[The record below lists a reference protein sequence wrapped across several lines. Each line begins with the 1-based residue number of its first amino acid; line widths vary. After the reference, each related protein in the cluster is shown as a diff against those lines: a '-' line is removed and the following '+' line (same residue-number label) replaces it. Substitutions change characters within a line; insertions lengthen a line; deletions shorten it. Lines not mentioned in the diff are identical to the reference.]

1 MKITNCRSLK
11 RGFLNT
17 SVLLVYIFFF
27 TFPVISSASTD
38 ITRAKFVIDEK
49 TSFFI
54 NGSTWQTAPTG
65 GDTIFILSTRTKAL
79 KFQEITGTEN
89 SPVVVINF
97 GGQVNINSPEA
108 WGAITFENCRY
119 IKITGNGEPSIKYGF
134 KLSAKSSGLAF
145 SELSSDCEAGF
156 IHIDHKGFFG
166 IYAKKDY
173 GGNPPVP
180 APVFANLVIHD
191 CLVENVTEGM
201 YLGETKSPGMEF
213 RHVKIYN
220 NIVRNTRRESI
231 QIANMTEDVKIFNNT
246 LLNAG
251 TANETWQ
258 NNNLQIGDNS
268 VALVYN
274 NIIIGAPS
282 FGIIS
287 LGVGN
292 IKIKG
297 NYVGANKGIFTDN
310 RLFSLAETSID
321 INKNY
326 FFNTT
331 SAEVIRNMNEINRLN
346 ITGNFWNANTSFYKN
361 ASGNN
366 LNTNLADNLKTSIP
380 ALVFTNP
387 EINNYTLS
395 ENTPEVF
402 KNMGVQDSFVYNGN
416 TDDKIFAEPH
426 QVVLTPDM
434 IVDEVAGGSYW
445 TASYLVDEQ
454 NPTPENNLHPASQV
468 WKPYWNMDKGPYY
481 IYFDLKSEHKI
492 TNIFLHDMH
501 NSKNLKVFIGEPG
514 NWELLFTDACEKF
527 NTWKQHPV
535 DVFTRYIRIGMEE
548 SVFAGVNELIIYGY
562 KTSES
567 PLKSEQNTFLTTG
580 TSVKKINAYPDL
592 KINRNPAINSLEIN
606 IPNDCYGNFDIEIFD
621 INGSRKYA
629 QAYSHMMQN
638 NLIIDLSQ
646 LSLLSG
652 IYFVRYN
659 NRNGI
664 KKTMK
669 FVKSNF

>member
-1 MKITNCRSLK
+1 MKKMNYKSLK
-11 RGFLNT
+11 QG
-17 SVLLVYIFFF
+17 IFKSFMILIYSIF
-27 TFPVISSASTD
+27 ITFPVISSASTD
-38 ITRAKFVIDEK
+38 ISRAKFVVDEK
-49 TSFFI
+49 SPFFI
-54 NGSTWQTAPTG
+54 NNSTWQTTPTG
-65 GDTIFILSTRTKAL
+65 GDTIFILSTRTKAI
-79 KFQEITGTEN
+79 KFQEITGSEN
-89 SPVVVINF
+89 KPVVVINH
-97 GGQVNINSPEA
+97 GGQVNINAPET

-119 IKITGNGEPSIKYGF
+119 IKITGNGEPLIKYGF

-145 SELSSDCEAGF
+145 SELSSDCEAGS
-156 IHIDHKGFFG
+156 IHIDHQGFFG

-251 TANETWQ
+251 TTNETWQ

-268 VALVYN
+268 VALIYN

-287 LGVGN
+287 LGMGN

-297 NYVGANKGIFTDN
+297 NYIGQNKGIFTDN
-310 RLFSLAETSID
+310 RLFTLPETSID
-321 INKNY
+321 INSNY
-326 FFNTT
+326 FFNTSST
-331 SAEVIRNMNEINRLN
+331 EVIRNMNEINRIN

-366 LNTNLADNLKTSIP
+366 LNTTLADNLKTSIP

-434 IVDEVAGGSYW
+434 IVDEVAGGSLW

-454 NPTPENNLHPASQV
+454 NRTPENNLHPVSQV
-468 WKPYWNMDKGPYY
+468 WKPNWSMDKGPYY

-501 NSKNLKVFIGEPG
+501 NAKNLKVFIGEPG

-580 TSVKKINAYPDL
+580 TSAKKIGTYPDL
-592 KINRNPAINSLEIN
+592 KINRNPVVNSLEIN
-606 IPNDCYGNFDIEIFD
+606 IPSDCYGNFDIEIFD
-621 INGSRKYA
+621 INGSKKFV
-629 QAYSHMMQN
+629 QTFSDMMQK

-646 LSLLSG
+646 LSFMSG
-652 IYFVRYN
+652 IYIVRFN

>member
-1 MKITNCRSLK
+1 MERKYSIKAK
-11 RGFLNT
+11 RVFFST
-17 SVLLVYIFFF
+17 SVLWVFIFI
-27 TFPVISSASTD
+27 FPVISNASTD
-38 ITRAKFVIDEK
+38 ITHAKFVIDEK
-49 TSFFI
+49 MSFFI
-54 NGSTWQTAPTG
+54 NNSTWQTPPTG
-65 GDTIFILSTRTKAL
+65 GDTIFVLSTRTKAL
-79 KFQEITGTEN
+79 KFQEIYGNEN
-89 SPVVVINF
+89 KPVVVINF
-97 GGQVNINSPEA
+97 GGQVNINSPES

-119 IKITGNGEPSIKYGF
+119 IKITGNGDPSVKYGF

-145 SELSSDCEAGF
+145 SELSSDCEAGY
-156 IHIDHKGFFG
+156 IHIDHEGFFG

-220 NIVRNTRRESI
+220 NVVRNTRRESI

-282 FGIIS
+282 YGIIS
-287 LGVGN
+287 LGMGN

-297 NYVGANKGIFTDN
+297 NYVGLNKGIFTDN
-310 RLFSLAETSID
+310 RLFSLSEFSID

-331 SAEVIRNMNEINRLN
+331 STEVIRNMNEINQLN

-366 LNTNLADNLKTSIP
+366 MNTTLADNLKMAIP

-387 EINNYTLS
+387 ENNNYSLT

-402 KNMGVQDSFVYNGN
+402 KNMGVQDSFVYNGQI
-416 TDDKIFAEPH
+416 DDKIFAEPH
-426 QVVLTPDM
+426 QIVLTPEM

-445 TASYLVDEQ
+445 PASYLVDEQ
-454 NPTPENNLHPASQV
+454 NLTPENNLHPVSQV

-481 IYFDLKSEHKI
+481 VYFDLKSEYKI

-514 NWELLFTDACEKF
+514 NWELLFTDACEKY
-527 NTWKQHPV
+527 NAWKQHPV

-548 SVFAGVNELIIYGY
+548 SVFAGINELIIYGY

-580 TSVKKINAYPDL
+580 TSKKKISAYPDL
-592 KINRNPAINSLEIN
+592 KINRNPVVNFLEIN
-606 IPNDCYGNFDIEIFD
+606 IPNDCIGTFDIEIFD

-629 QAYSHMMQN
+629 QTHSVTGQN
-638 NLIIDLSQ
+638 NLTIDLSA
-646 LSLLSG
+646 LSFLSG
-652 IYFVRYN
+652 IYLVRYT

-669 FVKSNF
+669 FAKNNF